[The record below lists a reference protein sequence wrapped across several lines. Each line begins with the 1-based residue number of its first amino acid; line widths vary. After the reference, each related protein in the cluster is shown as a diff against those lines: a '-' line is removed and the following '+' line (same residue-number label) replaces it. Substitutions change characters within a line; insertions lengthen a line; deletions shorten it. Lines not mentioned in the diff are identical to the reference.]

1 MKKTVQDT
9 FLRYRRFFV
18 FLFYA
23 GLVWFSFWLS
33 FILRFEFHPA
43 PEYWVVFHS
52 RLLLLVPVKLA
63 VFRFFGLYSGI
74 WRYVSI
80 TDMWN
85 IFKGNLAATGVFLVC
100 EVILFRLQGF
110 PRSILIID
118 ALVCILLMAGL
129 RVATRLA
136 REFLARRCAGGDG
149 TPLRR
154 ILIVGAG
161 EAGLLLLGEYQ
172 RNPCMG
178 VVVGFIDDDRFKQ
191 KTSIAGIDVLGYR
204 HDIPRVVKDRSVDE
218 IILAIPSAEGETV
231 RGILAYCEQSPAR
244 IRVVPGLGRIISGE
258 MEVRPREVQPED
270 LLGRETVSINTS
282 EIELYLRGKVVL
294 VTGAGGS
301 IGSEIC
307 RQAASFGP
315 KELIMFDHY
324 ENSLYFLLLELRRLY
339 PQVRVR
345 SVVGDVRDVGLL
357 KHIFTSMSPQVVF
370 HAAAHKHVPL
380 MEDSPAA
387 AVKNNIFGTRNLI
400 YASHHYKVER
410 FVMISTDK
418 AVNPSNVMGMSKRV
432 AEMIMQARAVR
443 SRTRFMAVRFG
454 NVLGSAG
461 SVVPLFKAQ
470 IERGGP
476 VTITH
481 PDVKRYFMSIR
492 EACMLVLQAGALGTG
507 GELFIL
513 DMGEQI
519 KVVEIA
525 RNLIALSGL
534 AIDKDIRLQYT
545 GLRPG
550 EKLEE
555 ELLLDREKDA
565 TTRHDKIF
573 VSRSGVRYDRA
584 ELHRDLRLLHRAA
597 QVMDEQKLIRLLA
610 KIIAAGN

>member
-1 MKKTVQDT
+1 MKKTAHNLFFQ
-9 FLRYRRFFV
+9 YRRIFILFFYMGIV
-18 FLFYA
+18 
-23 GLVWFSFWLS
+23 GLSFWLA
-33 FILRFEFHPA
+33 FLLRFEFHIA
-43 PEYWVVFHS
+43 PEYQSIFDA
-52 RLLLLVPVKLA
+52 RLPLLLLVKLPV
-63 VFRFFGLYSGI
+63 FWFFGLYSGI
-74 WRYVSI
+74 WRYVNI
-80 TDMWN
+80 TDLWN
-85 IFKGNLAATGVFLVC
+85 IFKGNLAATATFLIAEVFF
-100 EVILFRLQGF
+100 FRLDGF
-110 PRSILIID
+110 PRSILVMDLGISIIF
-118 ALVCILLMAGL
+118 MGGL
-129 RVATRLA
+129 RVFTRVL
-136 REFLARRCAGGDG
+136 REFLARRCSGSAA
-149 TPLRR
+149 LRR

-191 KTSIAGIDVLGYR
+191 RTSISGIEILGYR
-204 HDIPRVVKDRSVDE
+204 HDIPRIVRERSIDE

-231 RGILAYCEQSPAR
+231 RGILSFCEQSTAR
-244 IRVVPGLGRIISGE
+244 IRVVPGLGKIISGE
-258 MEVRPREVQPED
+258 MEVRPREVRPED
-270 LLGRETVSINTS
+270 LLGRETVSINTA
-282 EIELYLRGKVVL
+282 EIEQYVRGKVLL

-324 ENSLYFLLLELRRLY
+324 ENSLYFLLLELRQLY
-339 PQVRVR
+339 PGVRIR
-345 SVVGDVRDVGLL
+345 TVVGDVRDVGLL
-357 KHIFTSMSPQVVF
+357 KHIFSRMAPQVVF

-380 MEDSPAA
+380 MEDSPSA

-443 SRTRFMAVRFG
+443 SHTRFMAVRFG

-470 IERGGP
+470 IEKGGP

-534 AIDKDIRLQYT
+534 TIDKDIRLQYT

-565 TTRHDKIF
+565 TTRNNKIF

-584 ELHRDLRLLHRAA
+584 ELHRDLRLLHRAT
-597 QVMDEQKLIRLLA
+597 QVMDEEMLIRCLA
-610 KIIAAGN
+610 RIIAAGN